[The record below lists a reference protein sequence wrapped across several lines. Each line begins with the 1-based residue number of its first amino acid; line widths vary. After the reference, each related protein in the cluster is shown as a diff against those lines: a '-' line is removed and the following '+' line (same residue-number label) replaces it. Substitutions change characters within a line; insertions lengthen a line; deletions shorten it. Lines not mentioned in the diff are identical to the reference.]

1 MTDLVFNVILPVRKS
16 LYITP
21 VEYGQICYDM

>member
-21 VEYGQICYDM
+21 V